1 MGLRAMPNNRT
12 KLQQFLDALEKHF
25 ENGDVAG
32 ADALVRQ
39 LVSLV
44 RNDEDLVI
52 SWLTVRRQSRQS
64 DDVYIALIS
73 RLLLEFPESIELN
86 CEHGWFHHE
95 RGTHDKAADAFGRV
109 LVFKGDHV
117 GGLQGRIASFR
128 LLKRYSA
135 AEKLFA
141 TATSIHH
148 ALYLGIL
155 CEGAWIAAEQSDFAK
170 AAERF
175 DIVLEHPDACEDH
188 YLWQLFVLRNLKRH
202 DDAQFLLARAVALY
216 GDTIRLRTEAGWL
229 LVSRRDYQQAID
241 QFDAILK
248 DEPQHVAALQGKIA
262 ALRMMGALGDAEHVL
277 ATVDPMFRADPG
289 LRSEQAWIA
298 YEQKDLRTAE
308 TIFREKVTANPA
320 NASDRINLAWMIVNG
335 QDDGRLAEAATLCR
349 TALDLSRSPEA
360 LGCLGVISF
369 RQKKFDDAERYFR
382 QSIELDPQR
391 GHHADLA
398 ALYTFLS
405 AHADAERIL
414 LAGMEIK
421 PYDAGLLVEA
431 SNHYLITQQPDK
443 ALATARRAARLAPGD
458 PAVVKSLTLALA
470 AAGKVPEAEATA
482 RDALKWA
489 EGSTRVSI
497 LLLLARVLIQRFEET
512 KERIFLAQAEREA
525 RATRPIR
532 PATAESFFL
541 EGIINTKLERYGAAK
556 SAFKRCTELDPSWTQ
571 AQINHSLV
579 TMVITDERRRFRNPE
594 FKSWLIFSII
604 FLQFIALWI
613 ARIYEVKTGTKVLD
627 ETAMA
632 VLLPV
637 LLGLMIVAFVLPALT
652 KFSLSGLA
660 VEMESSVKAV
670 EAKGPTGKIDFEMA
684 TQTMGRSSV

>member
-1 MGLRAMPNNRT
+1 MLTNRD
-12 KLQQFLDALEKHF
+12 KLQQFLDAFEQHF
-25 ENGDVAG
+25 DSGDIAG
-32 ADALVRQ
+32 ADARFHLLVP
-39 LVSLV
+39 LVC
-44 RNDEDLVI
+44 NDEDLVI
-52 SWLTVRRQSRQS
+52 AWLTTRRQSRQA
-64 DDVYIALIS
+64 DDLYIALITQLLS
-73 RLLLEFPESIELN
+73 RFPENIKLN

-95 RGTHDKAADAFGRV
+95 RNAHSRAAEAFERV
-109 LVFKGDHV
+109 LVFDGTDV
-117 GGLQGRIASFR
+117 GGLQGRIASLR
-128 LLKRYSA
+128 LLKRFAA
-135 AEKLFA
+135 AEKLFE
-141 TATSIHH
+141 TATSIHR

-155 CEGAWIAAEQSDFAK
+155 CEGAWIATEQSDFAK
-170 AAERF
+170 AALRF
-175 DIVLEHPDACEDH
+175 ETILEHSGVSEDH

-216 GDTIRLRTEAGWL
+216 GDTVRLKTEAGWL
-229 LVSRRDYQQAID
+229 LVSRQDYQQAVD

-248 DEPQHVAALQGKIA
+248 DEPRHVAALQGKIA
-262 ALRMMGALGDAEHVL
+262 ALRMMGALDDAEHVL
-277 ATVDPMFRADPG
+277 KNVDKACLSDPG

-298 YEQKDLRTAE
+298 YERQDLRTAE
-308 TIFREKVTANPA
+308 TIFREKAAANPA
-320 NASDRINLAWMIVNG
+320 NSADRINLAWMIVNG
-335 QDDGRLAEAATLCR
+335 QDDSRLAEAAALCR
-349 TALDLSRSPEA
+349 EALDLFRSPEA

-382 QSIELDPQR
+382 QSIEIDPQR

-405 AHADAERIL
+405 AHADAERVL

-431 SNHYLITQQPDK
+431 SNHYVITQQPDK
-443 ALATARRAARLAPGD
+443 ALAAARRATRLAANK

-470 AAGKVPEAEATA
+470 AAGKAPEAEATA
-482 RDALKWA
+482 RGALKWA
-489 EGSTRVSI
+489 QGSTRVSI

-512 KERIFLAQAEREA
+512 KDRIFLVQAEREA

-532 PATAESFFL
+532 PATAEFFFL

-556 SAFKRCTELDPSWTQ
+556 AAFKRCTELDPFWTQ
-571 AQINHSLV
+571 AEINHSLV
-579 TMVITDERRRFRNPE
+579 AMVITDERRRFRNPE

-613 ARIYEVKTGTKVLD
+613 ARIYEVRTGTKVLD

-637 LLGLMIVAFVLPALT
+637 LLGLMIVAFVLPSLT

-660 VEMESSVKAV
+660 VEMESSVKTV

-684 TQTMGRSSV
+684 TQSMGRSSV